1 MNFAGV
7 ENQAFGKEFIEKVI
21 DKSDRFAFLVNIPYQ
36 EFVVQCRDYSLFVGY
51 PEERAGYP
59 VEGM

>member
-21 DKSDRFAFLVNIPYQ
+21 DKADGFGVLVYVPYQ
-36 EFVVQCRDYSLFVGY
+36 ELVVQSGD
-51 PEERAGYP
+51 
-59 VEGM
+59 